1 MDQARLKALL
11 EKYRQGSCNAEELS
25 LVEDW
30 YENLGLNSELN
41 KEKAAS
47 FLRRLENAGPDFEEH
62 MYEGFLSKLQQQQ
75 EATPENIEDYGFTK
89 YRKRNNRLIAA
100 ASIILLLGL
109 GWWVV
114 RFKAHTSSRQTA
126 RLADTIQPV
135 RIAGSPGQNRAILT
149 LAGGQTILLD
159 TLKNGLIA
167 TSGGIHLINKA
178 GTLNFSTLEAG
189 AQNISGSTA
198 SMLAGQNTLHTAAG
212 EQYKLILPDGTK
224 VWLNAASTLK
234 FPASFAHL
242 KTRSVQLEG
251 EAYFEVVH
259 NSQQPFMVQTAHQT
273 IEDLGTA
280 FNVTAYQDDP
290 FTKTTLLEGAVQ
302 VSNAVSR
309 HTAPKTLVPGQ
320 QASLANAD
328 HGDGNIRVERVET
341 EGVVAWKNGYFRFD
355 GEDIYAIMRRV
366 SRWYKVQVV
375 YDDPVS
381 KNSMEGSMSRFE
393 NVSKIL
399 NIIEKTGLFKFKME
413 GSTIHV
419 SANKT
424 N

>member
-1 MDQARLKALL
+1 MDQVRLKALL
-11 EKYRQGSCNAEELS
+11 EKYRQGSCNAEELA
-25 LVEDW
+25 LIEDW
-30 YENLGLNSELN
+30 YENLGLNRKLN

-47 FLRRLENAGPDFEEH
+47 FLRQLENAGPDFEEH

-75 EATPENIEDYGFTK
+75 DRPAENIEDHQFTK
-89 YRKRNNRLIAA
+89 YSKRNKRLMAA

-109 GWWVV
+109 GWWGI
-114 RFKAHTSSRQTA
+114 RFIANSGSHQIQTA

-135 RIAGSPGQNRAILT
+135 SITGSPGQNRAILT

-167 TSGGIHLINKA
+167 TTGGFKLMNKA
-178 GTLNFSTLEAG
+178 GTLNFSMPEAG
-189 AQNISGSTA
+189 AQNTSGPTA
-198 SMLAGQNTLHTAAG
+198 SAPAGQNTLRTAAG

-224 VWLNAASTLK
+224 VWLNAASTLE
-234 FPASFAHL
+234 FPASFAQA
-242 KTRSVQLEG
+242 KTRSVKLEG

-259 NSQQPFMVQTAHQT
+259 NSRQPFMVQTAHQT

-280 FNVTAYQDDP
+280 FNVTAYKDDP

-302 VSNAVSR
+302 VSNAAGR
-309 HTAPKTLVPGQ
+309 HRAPTTLVPGQ

-328 HGDGNIRVERVET
+328 HGEGNIRVARVET
-341 EGVVAWKNGYFRFD
+341 ESVVAWKNGYFRFD

-375 YDDPVS
+375 YDEPVS

-419 SANKT
+419 SAQ
-424 N
+424 

>member
-1 MDQARLKALL
+1 
-11 EKYRQGSCNAEELS
+11 
-25 LVEDW
+25 
-30 YENLGLNSELN
+30 
-41 KEKAAS
+41 
-47 FLRRLENAGPDFEEH
+47 
-62 MYEGFLSKLQQQQ
+62 MYEGFLSKLQQHQDRP
-75 EATPENIEDYGFTK
+75 TENTEDHQFTK
-89 YRKRNNRLIAA
+89 YSKRNKRLIAA
-100 ASIILLLGL
+100 ASILLLLGL
-109 GWWVV
+109 GWWGI
-114 RFKAHTSSRQTA
+114 RFIAKPGSHQIRTA

-135 RIAGSPGQNRAILT
+135 SVAGSPGQNRAILT

-167 TSGGIHLINKA
+167 TTGGLKLVNKE
-178 GTLNFSTLEAG
+178 GTLNFSMPEAG
-189 AQNISGSTA
+189 AQNTSGPTA
-198 SMLAGQNTLHTAAG
+198 SRPAGHNTLRTAAG

-224 VWLNAASTLK
+224 VWLNAASTLE
-234 FPASFAHL
+234 FPASFAHV
-242 KTRSVQLEG
+242 KTRSVKLEG

-259 NSQQPFMVQTAHQT
+259 NSQQPFMVETAHQT

-280 FNVTAYQDDP
+280 FNVTAYKDDP

-302 VSNAVSR
+302 VSNATGRQS
-309 HTAPKTLVPGQ
+309 APKTLVPGQ
-320 QASLANAD
+320 QASVANAD
-328 HGDGNIRVERVET
+328 HGEGHIRVASVET
-341 EGVVAWKNGYFRFD
+341 ESVVAWKNGYFRFD

-375 YDDPVS
+375 YDEPVS

-419 SANKT
+419 SAQ
-424 N
+424 